1 MPIVYYLVCEMF
13 VILTW
18 MTDLVRSQFDF
29 KLCPSSLVIT
39 RNFNYVKVFIT
50 TFIIALSIRIKKELS
65 VINAISV
72 RLYQS

>member
-1 MPIVYYLVCEMF
+1 MPIVNFLVCEIF

-50 TFIIALSIRIKKELS
+50 MFITGLSIRIKKELS
-65 VINAISV
+65 VINVISV
-72 RLYQS
+72 GLYQS